1 MGKMTIVDDDGV
13 ILEYAHFVAVGVS
26 EEGEVSNFI
35 EDDGLQM
42 SDRLG
47 MVVEGLNA
55 LADLGR
61 GLVAE
66 DGEPEVKPEGGDHD

>member
-13 ILEYAHFVAVGVS
+13 ILEYARFVAVGVS
-26 EEGEVSNFI
+26 ETGEVSNFI
-35 EDDGLQM
+35 EDDGLEL
-42 SDRLG
+42 SERLG

-61 GLVAE
+61 GLRE
-66 DGEPEVKPEGGDHD
+66 ETND